1 MLLPWLQVMTW
12 IRNGESMLTAGL
24 VCPNCL
30 DDAEQ
35 LKKEHE
41 QFQVAIEVSPTDHS
55 VFTKISEILLLLL
68 KWKQQD
74 FVHKFTCI
82 RKYITEMF

>member
-1 MLLPWLQVMTW
+1 MILWLQVMTW

-35 LKKEHE
+35 LKKEHATFPTVPGRYRGMCTQRLGNGWGSRVRDRTVE
-41 QFQVAIEVSPTDHS
+41 LELHTVQLASNDQV
-55 VFTKISEILLLLL
+55 
-68 KWKQQD
+68 
-74 FVHKFTCI
+74 
-82 RKYITEMF
+82 